1 MPNAVSSITA
11 SEGEDGLCLTFFLF
25 EINVTDMTNL
35 INHGLRQPNE
45 FAYYTE
51 ETLDAEGQ
59 ETMIECSKHYIQCGL
74 INFKGDELLC
84 EGIAPHH
91 LDAMDG
97 EFILCK
103 DKPEHFGYVFL
114 VGPVVEDK
122 FDLFLFGSR
131 FHIDQTTGIEEIPA
145 YVREELIATISG
157 EW

>member
-1 MPNAVSSITA
+1 MYLENVGKHID
-11 SEGEDGLCLTFFLF
+11 DGAFYECH
-25 EINVTDMTNL
+25 NC
-35 INHGLRQPNE
+35 NE
-45 FAYYTE
+45 
-51 ETLDAEGQ
+51 LVD
-59 ETMIECSKHYIQCGL
+59 TMIRCSEHYIQCGL
-74 INFKGDELLC
+74 IDFQGDELLC

-91 LDAMDG
+91 LDVMNG

-114 VGPVVEDK
+114 VGPVVENK

-131 FHIDQTTGIEEIPA
+131 FYIDQTTGIAEIPA